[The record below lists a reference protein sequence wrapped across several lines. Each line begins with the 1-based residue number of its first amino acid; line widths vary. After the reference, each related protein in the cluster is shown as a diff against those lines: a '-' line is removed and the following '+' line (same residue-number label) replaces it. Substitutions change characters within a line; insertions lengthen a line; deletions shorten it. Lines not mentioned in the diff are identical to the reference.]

1 MKYEN
6 IFLFLFLLGEIIYMY
21 IIILLFVLIFLKRKL
36 VWNDIGLYVGLW
48 CIEYGMNEKVM
59 INVLWDI
66 YIYKFFINLV
76 KIK

>member
-59 INVLWDI
+59 INVL
-66 YIYKFFINLV
+66 
-76 KIK
+76 

>member
-36 VWNDIGLYVGLW
+36 VWNDIGLVVW
-48 CIEYGMNEKVM
+48 CIENGMNEKVM

>member
-59 INVLWDI
+59 INVLYDI
-66 YIYKFFINLV
+66 YI
-76 KIK
+76 

>member
-6 IFLFLFLLGEIIYMY
+6 ICLFLFLLCDIIYMY

-36 VWNDIGLYVGLW
+36 VWNDIGLVVW
-48 CIEYGMNEKVM
+48 CIENGMNEKVM

-66 YIYKFFINLV
+66 YKFFINLV